1 MSNAFCGIGQIPK
14 GKKRGSMKDC
24 AELGQIRYYGLK
36 KIDQRL
42 VDNALGNKKI
52 KGTASDKLG
61 AKLQELMLELV
72 TVGGRIKKLSGQ
84 IQAEKNKTDPLT
96 CILSLINQD
105 SSKISDD
112 PLEWAYAN
120 KYGGGP
126 GKDEENY
133 VFIKKISHLN
143 KDSQWWYDK
152 ELELR
157 KSEYLRDKLSRKFS

>member
-84 IQAEKNKTDPLT
+84 IQAEKNKTEKE
-96 CILSLINQD
+96 
-105 SSKISDD
+105 KI
-112 PLEWAYAN
+112 
-120 KYGGGP
+120 G
-126 GKDEENY
+126 
-133 VFIKKISHLN
+133 
-143 KDSQWWYDK
+143 K
-152 ELELR
+152 ELDKNKKKL
-157 KSEYLRDKLSRKFS
+157 DKLKGDIQKIKNEQDKKKGSKQKRPSSGKKGGKKGSKNKRGSKKGSRK